1 MIIKDFLLTRD
12 DGVNLYL
19 TYSDLNVK
27 IQKVNTDEIYDN
39 AIDIEFANYE
49 YIETDIPIEEGEEV

>member
-27 IQKVNTDEIYDN
+27 IQKVNTDEIYDS
-39 AIDIEFANYE
+39 AIDVEFANYQ
-49 YIETDIPIEEGEEV
+49 YIETDIPIEEEEV